1 MVAATAPG
9 DVVVL
14 PPPARRVESHTLNVT
29 FVGTATLLLRFG
41 GMTILTD
48 PNFLHR
54 GEKVHLGYGLTSTRQ
69 TEPALQI
76 DQLPPLDMVLVSH
89 LHEDHFDRVAAQRLR
104 RDVPVLT
111 TLQAA
116 HAMTARMG
124 FEAARGLRTW
134 QAVTFYKGGAGMR
147 LRALPARHAPS
158 LLQAAFPPVNGW
170 LLEFRPPGNETRFRL
185 YITGDTLLVD
195 ELRRIARRFPQ
206 IDLAVLHLGG
216 TRLFGVKLT
225 MDGRD
230 GAELVQWLRPREAL
244 PVHYDDYD
252 VFKSPLADFEQAMQD
267 AHTETAIRP
276 LPPGQSTDFYIPHEV
291 AEMTPAHP

>member
-1 MVAATAPG
+1 MAAATSPG

-14 PPPARRVESHTLNVT
+14 PPPAHRVESHTLNAT
-29 FVGTATLLLRFG
+29 FIGNATLLLRFG

-54 GEKVHLGYGLTSTRQ
+54 GEQAHLGYGLTATRQ
-69 TEPALQI
+69 TEPALDI
-76 DQLPPLDMVLVSH
+76 EQLPPLDLALVSH

-104 RDVPVLT
+104 RDLPIFT
-111 TLQAA
+111 TTQAA
-116 HAMTARMG
+116 HTLRGKMG
-124 FEAARGLRTW
+124 FAAARGLRTW

-147 LRALPARHAPS
+147 LRALPARHAPA
-158 LLQAAFPPVNGW
+158 LLQGMLPRVNGW
-170 LLEFRPPGNETRFRL
+170 MLEFRPPRNETRFRL

-195 ELRRIARRFPQ
+195 ELRRIGERFPQ

-252 VFKSPLADFEQAMQD
+252 VFTSPLSEFEQAMQA

-276 LPPGQSTDFYIPHEV
+276 LPRGQSTDFYIPHEV
-291 AEMTPAHP
+291 AQMTPAHP